1 MHEANYM
8 TIVMHAQN
16 HPESLINVPEICRQ
30 QLNHTL
36 KPQPST
42 PFSSSL
48 HTTVD
53 PPPPHPVYK
62 EPKPHQ
68 KISLCDNGRIK
79 LVTHGV

>member
-8 TIVMHAQN
+8 TIIMHTQN
-16 HPESLINVPEICRQ
+16 NPASLINVPEICRQ
-30 QLNHTL
+30 QLNYTL
-36 KPQPST
+36 KPEPST

-48 HTTVD
+48 NTTVN
-53 PPPPHPVYK
+53 PPPPRPVYK
-62 EPKPHQ
+62 ESKPHQ